1 MVNGENFYGEIF
13 YEHKIKHCPLPI
25 HHCPFTIA
33 HSPFTFLENNL
44 QYVR

>member
-13 YEHKIKHCPLPI
+13 YEHKIKHCL
-25 HHCPFTIA
+25 FTIA
-33 HSPFTFLENNL
+33 HSPFTFLEINL